1 MKHQRKVVWK
11 EGMFVAPQHFQQTER
26 YTTQYVQKYADLT
39 SNGKSFGVSVLESES
54 NYLKLG
60 KFSVVRC
67 SGVFQD
73 GTLFD
78 CSRELII
85 EIPENTMNRVVYLA
99 LPLSI
104 EGENEYGEREQLKRY
119 VVAEHN
125 LFDSSDAEQSGIKAS
140 LAEPN
145 VRLILEGEDT
155 NGLVLLPIARVLER
169 RDDGEVVLDKSFI
182 PACLQYGASSLLKD
196 RLKELLILVQARAKN
211 VIERIGVG
219 EQTKSD
225 LSLMREFLWLQTLNR
240 WIPQFTILVEK
251 PETNVDTLYEKLASF
266 SCELDSFTPAM
277 ANLEHSVLNKDN
289 LHLAFGPLFSG
300 LRDKLSMVQS
310 DKVTE
315 FEWDTNLFEKRRL
328 LRLSIP
334 TLNQMDSRRLVISV
348 KSSVGAA
355 TLSSTFASVCTLSG
369 ISLIAELVRNSQSG
383 VTINPLPVAPSELKA
398 QVDLAYFEI
407 DTSHEYWQQ
416 LKTKREPIALHVDSR
431 IPDLT
436 IKLYALG

>member
-1 MKHQRKVVWK
+1 
-11 EGMFVAPQHFQQTER
+11 MFVAPQHFQQTER
-26 YTTQYVQKYADLT
+26 YITQYIQKYVDLT
-39 SNGKSFGVSVLESES
+39 SSGKNFGVSVLEHES

-78 CSRELII
+78 CARELII
-85 EIPENTMNRVVYLA
+85 EIPENTLNKLVYLA

-104 EGENEYGEREQLKRY
+104 EGENEYGSREQLKRY

-145 VRLILEGEDT
+145 VRILLEGEDT
-155 NGLVLLPIARVLER
+155 NGLALIPIARVLER
-169 RDDGEVVLDKSFI
+169 RDDGEVVLDKGFI
-182 PACLQYGASSLLKD
+182 PACLQYGASSLLKE

-211 VIERIGVG
+211 VIERIGAG

-240 WIPQFTILVEK
+240 WIPQLAILVEK
-251 PETNVDTLYEKLASF
+251 PETDLNTLYEKLASF
-266 SCELDSFTPAM
+266 SSELDSFTPAM
-277 ANLEHSVLNKDN
+277 GGIDKVVLNKDS
-289 LHLAFGPLFSG
+289 LHLTFGPLFSG

-334 TLNQMDSRRLVISV
+334 NLSQMDGRRLVISV

-355 TLSSTFASVCTLSG
+355 TLSSTFPSACTLSG

-383 VTINPLPVAPSELKA
+383 VAINPLPVAPSELKA
-398 QVDLAYFEI
+398 QVDLAYFEV
-407 DTSHEYWQQ
+407 DTSHEYWQL
-416 LKTKREPIALHVDSR
+416 LKSKREPVALHVDSR
-431 IPDLT
+431 IPDLV